1 MAEEPR
7 RLSYGM
13 IGLGNI
19 SRAHLEAYRRAAHY
33 VRVAAVCD
41 TRRSRAEEVGGETG
55 ASVYTDYRELLQRP
69 DIDAVDIAL
78 PHSLHFEVTRAAF
91 EAGKHVYI
99 EKPLAPTVEECESL
113 IRLAK
118 SRNLV
123 LAVAHHGRFVRAY
136 LEAERLLRE
145 GALGAPRL
153 VRTLI
158 YGSELKYLADPAHWR
173 SRISGSVGGAILDSG
188 PHSMFLLKWLF
199 GEFDS
204 VRAFTHKLTEVSEV
218 EDNAV
223 VAGRFTSGV
232 LFTTQYTFTAEN
244 FFSER
249 LEIYGSKG
257 TLVID
262 QLRDPPGIF
271 YHGTNDLK
279 GEPLAGVAFD
289 PSGWKYVAQV
299 AAAENFAGSLS
310 RREPF
315 LVDTADA
322 AYAIRVI
329 GKAYESAA
337 QDGRLLTV

>member
-1 MAEEPR
+1 MAEAPR
-7 RLSYGM
+7 CLAYGM

-19 SRAHLEAYRRAAHY
+19 SRAHREGYRRAAQH
-33 VRVAAVCD
+33 VRLAALCD
-41 TRRSRAEEVGGETG
+41 TQRARAEEAGRETG
-55 ASVYTDYRELLQRP
+55 ADVYTDYRELLQRS

-78 PHSLHFEVTRAAF
+78 PHSLHLEVASAAF
-91 EAGKHVYI
+91 AAGKHVYI
-99 EKPLAPTVEECESL
+99 EKPLAATADECERL
-113 IRLAK
+113 MQLAK
-118 SRNLV
+118 SKNLV

-136 LEAERLLRE
+136 LEAKRLLRE
-145 GALGAPRL
+145 GTLGTPRL

-158 YGSELKYLADPAHWR
+158 YGSELIYLNDPTHWR
-173 SRISGSVGGAILDSG
+173 SRVSGSVGGAMLDSG
-188 PHSMFLLKWLF
+188 PHSVFLLKWLF
-199 GEFDS
+199 GEFES
-204 VRAFTHKLTEVSEV
+204 VRAFTHKLSDISEV

-223 VAGRFTSGV
+223 MAGRLKSGV

-262 QLRDPPGIF
+262 QLRDPPGII
-271 YHGTNDLK
+271 YRGTKDLT
-279 GEPLAGVAFD
+279 GEKLESIAFD
-289 PSGWKYVAQV
+289 PAGWKYTAQV
-299 AAAENFAGSLS
+299 AAAESFARSLS
-310 RREPF
+310 RQEPF

-329 GKAYESAA
+329 GRAYESAA

>member
-1 MAEEPR
+1 MAEVPR
-7 RLSYGM
+7 RLCYGM

-19 SRAHLEAYRRAAHY
+19 SRAHREGYHRAAQY
-33 VRVAAVCD
+33 VRVTGVCD
-41 TRRSRAEEVGGETG
+41 TQRARADAVGRETG
-55 ASVYTDYRELLQRP
+55 ADIYTDYRELLQRP

-78 PHSLHFEVTRAAF
+78 PHSLHFEVASAAF
-91 EAGKHVYI
+91 AAGKHVYI
-99 EKPLAPTVEECESL
+99 EKPLAPTADECDQL
-113 IRLAK
+113 MQLA
-118 SRNLV
+118 SSNNLV

-136 LEAERLLRE
+136 LEADRLLRE
-145 GALGAPRL
+145 GALGTPRL

-158 YGSELKYLADPAHWR
+158 YGSELIYLNDPTHWR

-188 PHSMFLLKWLF
+188 PHSIFLLKWLF
-199 GEFDS
+199 GEFET
-204 VRAFTHKLTEVSEV
+204 VRAFTHKISDVSEV

-223 VAGRFTSGV
+223 VAGRLKSGV

-262 QLRDPPGIF
+262 QLRDPPGIL
-271 YHGTNDLK
+271 YRGTKDLQ
-279 GEPLAGVAFD
+279 GEKLESISFNPA
-289 PSGWKYVAQV
+289 GWKYAAQV
-299 AAAENFAGSLS
+299 AAAENLAKSLS
-310 RREPF
+310 RQEPF

-329 GKAYESAA
+329 ERAYESAA